1 MLGEVAEF
9 DVFLSYRVQS
19 DVKHAEILYDKL
31 TSAGLKVWW
40 DKKSLM
46 PGVPWKQGFCDGM
59 VKSLVFL
66 PLLSREAINSSS
78 VEKQNFSLLS
88 RSSQCDNV
96 LLEHRLALELVE
108 RGIIMNIYP
117 VLIGDFV
124 DDAHGGSY
132 TDYFASGCH
141 PQLTNA
147 VIVESVEHA
156 LQDQLNRLCF
166 GTPLLDEQTVPVV
179 LDSIVKNQGCL
190 IDGPY
195 DTAFDPVI
203 TDVIQMGRQKRS
215 GDELSYS
222 SSWRSKEQ
230 KSTIKKRRNAEIDS
244 LATIVEPYAELI

>member
-1 MLGEVAEF
+1 MLGEVAVY
-9 DVFLSYRVQS
+9 DVFMSYRVQS
-19 DVKHAEILYDKL
+19 DLKHAEILYSKL
-31 TSAGLKVWW
+31 TGAGLKVWW
-40 DKKSLM
+40 DKKCLK
-46 PGVPWKQGFCDGM
+46 PGVPWNEGFCDGM
-59 VKSLVFL
+59 VQSLVFL
-66 PLLSREAINSSS
+66 PLLSRDAINHPS
-78 VEKQNFSLLS
+78 VDKQNFSHLT
-88 RSSQCDNV
+88 RSSNCDNV
-96 LLEHRLALELVE
+96 LLEHRLAMELVE
-108 RGIIMNIYP
+108 RGIITNICP

-124 DDAHGGSY
+124 DDESGGSY
-132 TDYFASGCH
+132 SDYFTSGCH
-141 PQLTNA
+141 PKLFDA
-147 VIVESVEHA
+147 VIVDSVEHA

-166 GTPLLDEQTVPVV
+166 GTPLLDNQTVQVV
-179 LDSIVKNQGCL
+179 LDCIVKNQGCL